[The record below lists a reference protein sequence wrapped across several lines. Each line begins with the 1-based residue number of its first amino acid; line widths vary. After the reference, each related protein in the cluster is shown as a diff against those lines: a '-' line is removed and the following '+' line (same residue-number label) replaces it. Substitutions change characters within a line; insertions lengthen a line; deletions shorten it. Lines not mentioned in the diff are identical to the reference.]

1 MLGSVALGLGV
12 GALIGTVTLSSPILI
27 PILIMGGVA
36 ILADSHGFFSGT
48 ATDEDVL
55 SFSLD
60 LALVGFGVR
69 LTKGI
74 TMASTKILSEISKGD
89 KIIISMHEATEEYRV
104 LNAIQTFTNT
114 CIDMERD
121 MIISVELKRTIE
133 KVTGWDVS

>member
-1 MLGSVALGLGV
+1 LGV

>member
-1 MLGSVALGLGV
+1 MGV